1 MIKTKPFFRI
11 INELCEELNIKQTW
25 LSYEWIDKLEKDG
38 KTHFII
44 GNHLD
49 INSANSY
56 QIAKDKYATYAVL
69 SSNNIPMIEH
79 NMIFS
84 PYSRSHYYK
93 EEFIK
98 RAKELLRQ
106 YNNKIV
112 IKANDSYEGKDVY
125 ICESDEQI
133 DNLVNRLFDENKNT
147 LSACPYIDIKYEYR
161 CIFLDGEVIYIYK
174 KRKPYVTGDGKSTL
188 GDLINKK
195 YADYSFE
202 YFDSLNLKSIPSL
215 GEEITI
221 SWKHN
226 LNNGAEPI
234 VVSQESDPM
243 YNEVK
248 KLATDAA
255 KAIGISFASVDI
267 SQTEDFKHMVMEI
280 NGSVCMN
287 KFSDLVDGGYEIA
300 KDIFRR
306 AILKMFEK

>member
-1 MIKTKPFFRI
+1 MIKNKAFYRI
-11 INELCEELNIKQTW
+11 INELCEELDIKQTW

-49 INSANSY
+49 VNSANSY

-69 SSNNIPMIEH
+69 KSNNIPTIEH

-93 EEFIK
+93 EEMIK
-98 RAKELLRQ
+98 KAKELLRE

-125 ICESDEQI
+125 ICETDEQI
-133 DNLVNRLFDENKNT
+133 DELVNKLFDENKNT
-147 LSACPYIDIKYEYR
+147 LSACPYVEIEYEYR
-161 CIFLDGEVIYIYK
+161 CIFFDGEIVYIYK
-174 KRKPYVTGDGKSTL
+174 KRKPYVTGDGYNTL
-188 GDLINKK
+188 GYLINQK
-195 YADYSFE
+195 YGDYSFE
-202 YFDSLNLKSIPSL
+202 CFKYLDMNSVPNN

-234 VVSQESDPM
+234 IVSEETDPM
-243 YNEVK
+243 YNEIKELAK
-248 KLATDAA
+248 KAAT
-255 KAIGISFASVDI
+255 AIGISFASVDI
-267 SQTEDFKHMVMEI
+267 AQTSDLENMVMEI

-287 KFSDLVDGGYEIA
+287 KFSELIDGGYDIA
-300 KDIFRR
+300 KGIFKRV
-306 AILKMFEK
+306 ILKMFEK